1 MTKRF
6 VTGSKSSFHSDKC
19 CSEFQQWSNGKFAN
33 QAWKSNQKRLTSELK
48 HLSLHFLL
56 EGQMAVCDQVR
67 AVKNVIIPLAD
78 KSHLMS
84 LSPLQQVAG
93 GSCLTALGAPAAPA
107 LVSLPRSQQ
116 CPSSLL
122 PACLHLGPFQGPWEP
137 QIRDFQSQ
145 TGHRMAYCSGSGA
158 KAVLTEVDFGP
169 AKSSH
174 CSQSR
179 ARGAAWACFL
189 GRHPLHRAEPFPGQW
204 QQPEGPAGTWGHF
217 SVTQTATTVAEQWA
231 PHCCSLSPKVNKCHP
246 ALLLFVLLQPPA
258 FPPCSDKEQPGQ
270 REGKHVLSLLN
281 NRAFC
286 NTLICEAANTRKGHS
301 SVKPLWPPEADKNFT
316 IDSISAVWGKLRH
329 CSSNVDILCPNKS
342 LNKYWSYQP

>member
-33 QAWKSNQKRLTSELK
+33 QAWKSNQKRLTSVLK

-56 EGQMAVCDQVR
+56 EGQMVICNQVR
-67 AVKNVIIPLAD
+67 AVKNAIIPLAD

-122 PACLHLGPFQGPWEP
+122 SACLHLGPFQGPWEP

-145 TGHRMAYCSGSGA
+145 TGHRMAYCSSSGA

-169 AKSSH
+169 AKEQSLFPVTSQGSSLGLFFGKAPPAEGRALPRAVAAAWGSCWEVGTFLCH
-174 CSQSR
+174 TDCHNCSRTASTSLLLTQPQSKQMPSCPALVCIASASCFPPLLWQGTARAKRRKTCSQPS
-179 ARGAAWACFL
+179 
-189 GRHPLHRAEPFPGQW
+189 E
-204 QQPEGPAGTWGHF
+204 QQSILQYTDLWG
-217 SVTQTATTVAEQWA
+217 SKYQERPQ
-231 PHCCSLSPKVNKCHP
+231 
-246 ALLLFVLLQPPA
+246 
-258 FPPCSDKEQPGQ
+258 Q
-270 REGKHVLSLLN
+270 RE
-281 NRAFC
+281 
-286 NTLICEAANTRKGHS
+286 T
-301 SVKPLWPPEADKNFT
+301 PLA
-316 IDSISAVWGKLRH
+316 SWGWQELYH
-329 CSSNVDILCPNKS
+329 WL
-342 LNKYWSYQP
+342 Y